1 MFLVHPLIKP
11 NTVELRKYQESI
23 IASSVQKNTLIILP
37 TGLGKTLIAAI
48 VAVYKLDKFK
58 NSKILFLAPTKP
70 LVVQHSRTFKE
81 ILNIPED
88 EISVFTASTPVK
100 DREMLWNKSRLIFA
114 TPQTIENEIMRNLS
128 LKDVSLI
135 VFDEA
140 HRAVGDYSY
149 VYIASEYVKN
159 AENPHIIGLTAS
171 PSSESEKINE
181 ICSNL
186 NIEQIET
193 RNEFDKDVK
202 PYIQKVTISWVKV
215 DLPPE
220 FKEIRDQL
228 VAVLKEYLIS
238 LKAAGYI
245 DTIEVTA
252 LNKKDLLEIQSKI
265 QNEIYSGEK
274 NYELASLIAQIIKM
288 QYALELLETQGVYSL
303 YSYLERLKLQRNKS
317 TEMIFRN
324 EKVIKILFMVEKLKN
339 LGVEHPKLNEL
350 EKIISNRKN
359 QKILVF
365 TQYRDTVE
373 KIVEKLSLSGIS
385 CKGFIGQGVREKKKG
400 MTQKEQIKIL
410 DEFKN
415 NVFNV
420 LVATSVA
427 EEGLDIPKV
436 DVVIFYEPIPSEIRS
451 IQRRGRTG
459 RSHTG
464 EVIILIAKK
473 TRDEAYYYSSVYKE
487 KKMNELIRGIKEA
500 KSDFGQQSILKYQ
513 GEGAEEGTEVKNK
526 IKIYVDI
533 RERGTEIFR
542 ELRECNTEIIIKQLE
557 VGDYILSDRVG
568 VERKNAED
576 FLQSIID
583 RRLFEQAKNLSKNFQ
598 VPLMI
603 VEGQIDYSKRN
614 IHPNAVRGA
623 IASLVTDFGISIIPT
638 CDEKD
643 TAGMLFAIAKR
654 EQEEGHRMIA
664 LRGEK
669 TALTLAE
676 KQRFIIESLPNVSSV
691 LAERLLL
698 HFGSVKNVIE
708 ASENELKKVE
718 GIGKKK
724 AQEIRKVIVSKYE
737 KK

>member
-1 MFLVHPLIKP
+1 
-11 NTVELRKYQESI
+11 
-23 IASSVQKNTLIILP
+23 
-37 TGLGKTLIAAI
+37 
-48 VAVYKLDKFK
+48 
-58 NSKILFLAPTKP
+58 LFLAPTKP

-100 DREMLWNKSRLIFA
+100 DREMLWKKSRLIFA
-114 TPQTIENEIMRNLS
+114 TPQTIENEIMRNLN

-159 AENPHIIGLTAS
+159 AENARIIGLTAS
-171 PSSESEKINE
+171 PSCEHEKINE

-186 NIEQIET
+186 NIEQIEART
-193 RNEFDKDVK
+193 EFDSDVR
-202 PYIQKVTISWVKV
+202 PYLQKITTSWIKV
-215 DLPPE
+215 DLPVE
-220 FKEIRDQL
+220 FEDIRNDI
-228 VAVLKEYLIS
+228 VSVLKEYLIL

-245 DTIEVTA
+245 NTIDITA

-274 NYELASLIAQIIKM
+274 SYESASLIAKIIKI
-288 QYALELLETQGVYSL
+288 QYALELLETQGIHSVYA
-303 YSYLERLKLQRNKS
+303 YFERLRLQRNKS
-317 TEMIFRN
+317 AEMLFRN
-324 EKVIKILFMVEKLKN
+324 DKILKILFKVEKLKN
-339 LGVEHPKLNEL
+339 SGVEHPKLNEL
-350 EKIISNRKN
+350 TKIVAERKN
-359 QKILVF
+359 QKILIF

-373 KIVEKLSLSGIS
+373 KIVERLNLSGIS
-385 CKGFIGQGVREKKKG
+385 CRDFIGQSVRDKKKG
-400 MTQKEQIKIL
+400 MTQKEQINVL
-410 DEFKN
+410 EEFKN

-459 RSHTG
+459 RSHSG
-464 EVIILIAKK
+464 EIIILIAKK
-473 TRDEAYYYSSVYKE
+473 TRDEAYYWSSVHKE
-487 KKMNELIRGIKEA
+487 RKMEVIINEIKKIGSNLGQQNIIKYQETENEDKNIKES
-500 KSDFGQQSILKYQ
+500 KDITKDD
-513 GEGAEEGTEVKNK
+513 NK
-526 IKIYVDI
+526 VKIYIDV
-533 RERGTEIFR
+533 RERGTEIFK
-542 ELRECNTEIIIKQLE
+542 ELREHTELVVKQLE

-568 VERKNAED
+568 VERKKADD
-576 FLQSIID
+576 FIQSIID
-583 RRLFEQAKNLSKNFQ
+583 KRLFDQAESLAKNFQ

-603 VEGQIDYSKRN
+603 IEGQIDYGKRN

-623 IASLVTDFGISIIPT
+623 MASLALDFGISIIPT
-638 CDEKD
+638 SNEKD
-643 TAGMLFAIAKR
+643 TAEMLFIIAKR
-654 EQEEGHRMIA
+654 EQEEEHRTVA

-698 HFGSVKNVIE
+698 HFRSVKNVIN
-708 ASENELKKVE
+708 APENELKKVE
-718 GIGKKK
+718 GIGEKK
-724 AQEIRKVIVSKYE
+724 AFDIRKVIVSEY
-737 KK
+737 KKK